1 MADHVFMSG
10 HCPKCHDC
18 ENFFVTWDNKA
29 PMGCK
34 SFGFKGKQLPS
45 LVVLQ
50 SSGQHCTYF
59 RDKNGNSSASGP
71 AAPQFLPEGCSLSIT
86 A

>member
-1 MADHVFMSG
+1 MSG
-10 HCPKCHDC
+10 NGPKCHDC

-29 PMGCK
+29 PMGCR

-50 SSGQHCTYF
+50 TTGQQCCYF
-59 RDKNGNSSASGP
+59 RDKRGETASEP
-71 AAPQFLPEGCSLSIT
+71 APLLPEGSTLSIT

>member
-1 MADHVFMSG
+1 MADHVLMSG

-18 ENFFVTWDNKA
+18 ESFFVTWDNKA
-29 PMGCK
+29 PMGCQ

-50 SSGQHCTYF
+50 STGQQCCYF
-59 RDKNGNSSASGP
+59 RDKRGQGCSRMPEA
-71 AAPQFLPEGCSLSIT
+71 LPENCTLSIT

>member
-1 MADHVFMSG
+1 
-10 HCPKCHDC
+10 
-18 ENFFVTWDNKA
+18 
-29 PMGCK
+29 MGCK

-50 SSGQHCTYF
+50 STGEQCCYF
-59 RDKNGNSSASGP
+59 RDKRGSTVNY
-71 AAPQFLPEGCSLSIT
+71 APQEVLPEGCSLSIT

>member
-1 MADHVFMSG
+1 MADHVCMSG

-59 RDKNGNSSASGP
+59 RGKNGADSAGQ
-71 AAPQFLPEGCSLSIT
+71 APTPILPEGCTLSIT

>member
-10 HCPKCHDC
+10 NCPKCHDC

-50 SSGQHCTYF
+50 STGQQCCYF
-59 RDKNGNSSASGP
+59 RDKRGSSANTS
-71 AAPQFLPEGCSLSIT
+71 AVELLPEGCSLSIT

>member
-1 MADHVFMSG
+1 MS

-50 SSGQHCTYF
+50 STGQQCNLF
-59 RDKNGNSSASGP
+59 RDKNGNTVDYSA
-71 AAPQFLPEGCSLSIT
+71 QEVLPEGCTLSIT

>member
-1 MADHVFMSG
+1 MSAKFG
-10 HCPKCHDC
+10 GKGPKCHDC
-18 ENFFVTWDNKA
+18 EKFFVTWDNKA

-34 SFGFKGKQLPS
+34 AFGFKGKQLPS

-50 SSGQHCTYF
+50 STGEQCCYF
-59 RDKNGNSSASGP
+59 RDKRPGV
-71 AAPQFLPEGCSLSIT
+71 AALPVQELLPEGSTLSIT

>member
-1 MADHVFMSG
+1 MSG
-10 HCPKCHDC
+10 QCPKCHDC

-50 SSGQHCTYF
+50 TSGQHCCYF
-59 RDKNGNSSASGP
+59 RDKNGGGSQCP
-71 AAPQFLPEGCSLSIT
+71 PQAQELLPEGCSFSIS